1 MADRKIKVI
10 LDTNIWVSFLISKS
24 LAKLDK
30 FIIDGKVK
38 LIFSD
43 ESLAEFVEV
52 ISRKKLKKYF
62 SQSDV
67 VELFEFMHKY
77 GTVVNVQSEINKCR
91 DPDDNFLLALA
102 KDGKANY
109 LVTGDNDLLVMKR
122 FLKTE
127 IIKIQDLIKILG

>member
-1 MADRKIKVI
+1 MADKKIKVI

-24 LAKLDK
+24 LEKLDK

-67 VELFEFMHKY
+67 VDLFEFIHNY
-77 GTVVNVQSEINKCR
+77 GTVINVQSKISECR
-91 DPDDNFLLALA
+91 DPNDNFLLALA
-102 KDGKANY
+102 KDGKAKY

>member
-1 MADRKIKVI
+1 MADRKVKVI
-10 LDTNIWVSFLISKS
+10 FDTNIWVSFLISKS

-30 FIIDGKVK
+30 FIIEGKVK

-62 SQSDV
+62 SQPDV

-77 GTVVNVQSEINKCR
+77 GAVVNVQSEINECR
-91 DPDDNFLLALA
+91 DPNDNFLLALA

-127 IIKIQDLIKILG
+127 IIKIQDLIKILS